1 MATKIFGEVLEVK
14 TGKARD
20 ILFGNDKE
28 TIKTAIKKKIVD
40 EAYITQLG
48 PKGDEVGLRE
58 HHGGINKALFSV
70 SVSTFEELNKIT
82 GNRFKWDSTAVY
94 GENLVIS
101 GLDEDSI
108 CVGDIYEIGECII
121 EISQPR
127 KACIRLSKN
136 TGYPDMCETIIKTG
150 WTGWYSRIIQ
160 EGTVKKGDRMVLKE
174 RIYPKLTIKLLN
186 GLLINHEGKDD
197 LLKMA
202 VEAPELA
209 PAFKKYLIPKVNK

>member
-1 MATKIFGEVLEVK
+1 
-14 TGKARD
+14 
-20 ILFGNDKE
+20 
-28 TIKTAIKKKIVD
+28 
-40 EAYITQLG
+40 
-48 PKGDEVGLRE
+48 
-58 HHGGINKALFSV
+58 
-70 SVSTFEELNKIT
+70 
-82 GNRFKWDSTAVY
+82 
-94 GENLVIS
+94 
-101 GLDEDSI
+101 
-108 CVGDIYEIGECII
+108 
-121 EISQPR
+121 
-127 KACIRLSKN
+127 
-136 TGYPDMCETIIKTG
+136 MCETIIKTG